1 MGDQEKLQ
9 YTKRMM
15 MIIASEI
22 VETRSRVDRLSE
34 QLETLAAVYGVPVMW
49 GESLEGEEGLE

>member
-34 QLETLAAVYGVPVMW
+34 QLEALAAAHGVPVMW
-49 GESLEGEEGLE
+49 GESLEGED